1 MKLLKDIDWKP
12 NSEGDI
18 CVRSEFKKII
28 PAPLLKAVLILYDL
42 NIRTVSC
49 GMGDDFG
56 ISIDY
61 DCLSEENK
69 KIADEYMKRKKMEL
83 SKPCAH
89 APERRFRLGV
99 KIDENKVGEKQAE
112 KLILKELEDLGLK
125 KQDVMYGFSS
135 MQDKIR
141 QWKDVDLDVTDDIL
155 IDSYKEVYFVDE
167 NNVVW
172 ENEELYNKHIAY
184 ENELNIQNNQTI

>member
-12 NSEGDI
+12 NGEGDI

-28 PAPLLKAVLILYDL
+28 PTPLLKAVLNLYDL

-49 GMGDDFG
+49 GIGDYFG

-69 KIADEYMKRKKMEL
+69 KIADKYMKGKKIQL

-99 KIDENKVGEKQAE
+99 KIDENKISEKQAE
-112 KLILKELEDLGLK
+112 KLILKELENLGLK

-135 MQDKIR
+135 TQDKIR
-141 QWKDVDLDVTDDIL
+141 QWKDFDLDATDDML
-155 IDSYKEVYFVDE
+155 IDSFKEVYFVDE

-184 ENELNIQNNQTI
+184 ENELNIQSNQTI